1 MIRKNCYKSGI
12 KIKRHDR
19 VEKKILICAGGTGG
33 HINPALAVAQQIR
46 DNYPLSEI
54 LFISSERGPGAELI
68 PQYNINL
75 KTVKSCG
82 LVPGVNILKKIFN
95 VIKFFYFYIIGFFQS
110 LRIVLKFKPDII
122 LGMGGY
128 ICAPVLSAGILMGVK
143 IALHEQNYIP
153 GRLNSFFSRFAEFN
167 FISFNDTVKYL
178 KVRKDR
184 VIFTGNPLRKTLK
197 KLKSP
202 GPKFKKWG
210 LEEGRFTI
218 VAFGGSLGA
227 EKINNTVTG
236 LYDYFKDNNKIQILL
251 ISGNRFYDRLM
262 DNKKN
267 IIKSKDKIIFK
278 VFAYISEMNEIYR
291 VSDLVISR
299 AGANTIF
306 EIMEYNIPS
315 ILIPYPD
322 AVANH
327 QFYNAD
333 FLVKNGK
340 AIMIEDKDL
349 SEKKVVE
356 VIKILAEADWKK
368 YKEMKSLKIVNV
380 PVDSAGLIASKLME
394 N

>member
-1 MIRKNCYKSGI
+1 MVRKNCNKSGI
-12 KIKRHDR
+12 KMKKHDWA
-19 VEKKILICAGGTGG
+19 EKKILICAGGTGG
-33 HINPALAVAQQIR
+33 HIYPALAVAENIR
-46 DNYPLSEI
+46 DNYQLSEM
-54 LFISSERGPGAELI
+54 LFISSERGPGAELV
-68 PQYNINL
+68 PQYNINF
-75 KTVKSCG
+75 KTIKSCG
-82 LVPGVNILKKIFN
+82 LVTGFN
-95 VIKFFYFYIIGFFQS
+95 VIKFFYFYIISFFQS

-128 ICAPVLSAGILMGVK
+128 VCAPVLSAGILMGVK

-153 GRLNSFFSRFAEFN
+153 GRLNSFFSRFAKLN

-184 VIFTGNPLRKTLK
+184 IIFTGNPLRETLK
-197 KLKSP
+197 KLKNSEP
-202 GPKFKKWG
+202 EFKKWG

-251 ISGNRFYDRLM
+251 ISGKRFYDQLIE
-262 DNKKN
+262 NKKN
-267 IIKSKDKIIFK
+267 ILKSKDKIIFK

-299 AGANTIF
+299 AGANTIS

-315 ILIPYPD
+315 ILIPYPG

-340 AIMIEDKDL
+340 AIMVEDKDL

-356 VIKILAEADWKK
+356 VIKILAEEDWKK
-368 YKEMKSLKIVNV
+368 YKEMKSLKIDNAL
-380 PVDSAGLIASKLME
+380 VDSAGLIASKLME
-394 N
+394 S

>member
-1 MIRKNCYKSGI
+1 M
-12 KIKRHDR
+12 
-19 VEKKILICAGGTGG
+19 EKKILICAGGTGG
-33 HINPALAVAQQIR
+33 HINPALAVAKHIR

-54 LFISSERGPGAELI
+54 LFISSERGPGAELV
-68 PQYNINL
+68 PQYNINF

-82 LVPGVNILKKIFN
+82 LVPSVNILKKIFN

-128 ICAPVLSAGILMGVK
+128 ICAPVLSAGILMRIK

-153 GRLNSFFSRFAEFN
+153 GRLNSFFSGFAKFI
-167 FISFNDTVKYL
+167 FISFDDTAKYL

-184 VIFTGNPLRKTLK
+184 VIFTGNPLRETLR
-197 KLKSP
+197 KLKNSE
-202 GPKFKKWG
+202 PKFKKWG
-210 LEEGRFTI
+210 LEKGRFTI
-218 VAFGGSLGA
+218 VATGGSLGA

-251 ISGNRFYDRLM
+251 ISGKRFYDRLIE
-262 DNKKN
+262 NKKN

-278 VFAYISEMNEIYR
+278 VFAYINEMNEIYGI
-291 VSDLVISR
+291 SDLLISR

-327 QFYNAD
+327 QFYNAA

-349 SEKKVVE
+349 CEKKIIE
-356 VIKILAEADWKK
+356 VIKILEETDWKK
-368 YKEMKSLKIVNV
+368 YKEMKNIRIDTVLVN
-380 PVDSAGLIASKLME
+380 SAGLIASKLME
-394 N
+394 S

>member
-1 MIRKNCYKSGI
+1 M
-12 KIKRHDR
+12 
-19 VEKKILICAGGTGG
+19 EKKKLICAGGTGG
-33 HINPALAVAQQIR
+33 HINPALAVAQHIR

-68 PQYNINL
+68 PQYNINF

-153 GRLNSFFSRFAEFN
+153 GRLNSFFSRFAKFN

-322 AVANH
+322 AVSNH

-349 SEKKVVE
+349 SEKKVAE

-368 YKEMKSLKIVNV
+368 YKEMKSLKIDNA

-394 N
+394 S